1 MKKILITGAYGQ
13 LGSVLSLLLDG
24 DKEVELIKTDVD
36 TLDVCNA
43 KEVEACIGKHHPD
56 VVVNCAAYTAVDQAE
71 ADTEKAKRLN
81 VEAIGNIAKAAKK
94 HKAKVI
100 HISTDYVF
108 SGNAHTPYKENK
120 AVCPQSVY
128 GRTKA
133 AGEAKLK
140 EILPEAVIIRTAW
153 LYSTFG
159 KNFVKTMINL
169 GSTRK
174 EINVVADQFGT
185 PTYAADLAAAIHHII
200 NFPTWHPGIYHF
212 TNEGYA
218 SWYDFAS
225 AIMLMNGLE
234 CKVNPIPTSGYPTAA
249 HRPAYSV
256 LSKTKIKETFG
267 INPPHWLEALNRC
280 LTLLR
285 QERK

>member
-13 LGSVLSLLLDG
+13 LGSELSLLLQD

-36 TLDVCNA
+36 TLDICNA
-43 KEVEACIGKHHPD
+43 KEVEACIGKHRPD

-71 ADTEKAKRLN
+71 TDTEKAERLN
-81 VEAIGNIAKAAKK
+81 VDAIGNIAKAAKK
-94 HKAKVI
+94 YKAKVI

-133 AGEAKLK
+133 AGEAKLR
-140 EILPEAVIIRTAW
+140 EILPEAIIIRTAW

-169 GSTRK
+169 GSSRE

-185 PTYAADLAAAIHHII
+185 PTYAADLAVAIKRII
-200 NFPTWHPGIYHF
+200 DFPTWHSGIYHF

-225 AIMLMNGLE
+225 AIMLMNGLN
-234 CKVNPIPTSGYPTAA
+234 CKVNPIPTSGYPTPA

-256 LSKTKIKETFG
+256 LSKAKIKETFG
-267 INPPHWLEALNRC
+267 INPPHWLEALSRC
-280 LTLLR
+280 LTLLK

>member
-13 LGSVLSLLLDG
+13 LGSELSLLLDG

-36 TLDVCNA
+36 TLDICNA
-43 KEVEACIGKHHPD
+43 KEVEAYIGKHHPD

-133 AGEAKLK
+133 AGEAKVK
-140 EILPEAVIIRTAW
+140 EILPEAIIIRTAW

-267 INPPHWLEALNRC
+267 INPPHWMEALNRC